1 MTKTKSMTP
10 VYIFGILLILAVA
23 ACTVVSLLLMKTV
36 NSQNSEIASLL
47 EKYEDTQTTGD
58 PMEDDVTIAGS
69 YVIRSTTLIS
79 DAYKSGDTSGLSDM
93 DKETL
98 NMATDV
104 LDSIITDGMSD
115 YEKELAVYDWMTSE
129 LSSDQGLL
137 TAIPTTQQYCDRPYG
152 VLKYHNA
159 VCVGYATTFRLFMQ
173 MMDIECMV
181 VHNTELYHSWDLVKI
196 DGSWYHTD
204 IYSDAG
210 TGAYSNFNMDDA
222 MCAASHDWDTTYFP
236 AATSLALNYSYQHR
250 IVLKDIYSIAAELK
264 SAIDSKSSSVTFGFE
279 DAIDDTGYAIAEQ
292 LLTQVSDYLSY
303 SGQYSSAYMSW
314 AWNQG
319 TADGEFIV
327 TITLS
332 GLDSGSTSSLT
343 DEQLQKINDAVT
355 AVFGSW
361 ESGYYNGYAG

>member
-1 MTKTKSMTP
+1 MTKTKSLIP
-10 VYIFGILLILAVA
+10 VYLFGILLILAVA
-23 ACTVVSLLLMKTV
+23 ACTSVSLLLMKTV
-36 NSQNSEIASLL
+36 NSQKSEIASLL
-47 EKYEDTQTTGD
+47 EKYEETLTADE
-58 PMEDDVTIAGS
+58 PREDDVTIAGN

-79 DAYKSGDTSGLSDM
+79 DAYKSGDTSALSDM

-98 NMATDV
+98 KMASDV
-104 LDSIITDGMSD
+104 LDRIITDGMSD
-115 YEKELAVYDWMTSE
+115 YERELAVYDWMTSE

-173 MMDIECMV
+173 MMDIECKV
-181 VHNTELYHSWDLVKI
+181 VHNTELYHSWDLVKL

-210 TGAYSNFNMDDA
+210 TGDYTNFNMNDA
-222 MCAASHDWDTTYFP
+222 MCAANHDWDTTFFP
-236 AATSLALNYSYQHR
+236 AATSLALNYSYQNR
-250 IVLKDIYSIAAELK
+250 IVLDDIYLIAAELK
-264 SAIDSKSSSVTFGFE
+264 SAIDSKSSSITFGFSN
-279 DAIDDTGYAIAEQ
+279 AIDDTGYAIVEQ
-292 LLTQVSDYLSY
+292 MLTQISDYLSY
-303 SGQYSSAYMSW
+303 CGQYASAYMSW

-319 TADGEFIV
+319 AADSEFIV

-332 GLDSGSTSSLT
+332 GLDSGSTSTLT
-343 DEQLQKINDAVT
+343 EEQLQEINDAVT
-355 AVFGSW
+355 DAFGSW